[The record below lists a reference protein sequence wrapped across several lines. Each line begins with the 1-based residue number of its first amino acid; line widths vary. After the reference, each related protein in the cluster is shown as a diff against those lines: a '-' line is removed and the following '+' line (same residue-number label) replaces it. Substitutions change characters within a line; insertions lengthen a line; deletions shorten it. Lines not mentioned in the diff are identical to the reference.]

1 MANRTNTKKSL
12 FKSTVPRNTFMNFLY
27 NVATITDEGYTY
39 NHESYKRGN
48 LITEDSHVDIL
59 NDQFCDKIMEYYYKH
74 KQFYVSRKNT
84 YNKYTTLIRQLCNLH
99 GIDYTIESSNSKYKM
114 FSSYHI
120 RI

>member
-1 MANRTNTKKSL
+1 MASRTNTTQSL
-12 FKSTVPRNTFMNFLY
+12 FKSTVPRNTFMDFLY

-48 LITEDSHVDIL
+48 LITETSHDNVM
-59 NDQFCDKIMEYYYKH
+59 NDHFCDKIMEYYYKH

-99 GIDYTIESSNSKYKM
+99 GIEYAIETSNSKSKM
-114 FSSYHI
+114 FSRYHI